1 MDDEDDFSNRKV
13 GMWQGEFS
21 ALGVAMQHGYDKPFI
36 LKGPQRNHDPRVG
49 GLSPSSAT
57 NLKLYKLICWP
68 ARKERFFLFSGSNL
82 QPIYIRFHICIF
94 GNSTS
99 RLFRADGGS

>member
-1 MDDEDDFSNRKV
+1 MDDEDDFSNCKV

-36 LKGPQRNHDPRVG
+36 LKGPQRNHNPRVG

-68 ARKERFFLFSGSNL
+68 ARK
-82 QPIYIRFHICIF
+82 Q
-94 GNSTS
+94 
-99 RLFRADGGS
+99 RLFFRLKFATHLHSISYLYLWE